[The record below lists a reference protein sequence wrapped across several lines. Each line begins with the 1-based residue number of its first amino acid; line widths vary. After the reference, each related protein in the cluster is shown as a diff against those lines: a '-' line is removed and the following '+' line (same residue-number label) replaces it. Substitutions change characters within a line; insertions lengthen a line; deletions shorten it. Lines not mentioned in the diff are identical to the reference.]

1 MNQISKEGMTEMQ
14 LALTGL
20 NIFISQVIAEAGI
33 EPFSNY
39 EVLLVQERLHEAIEQ
54 LSDIRNNNNNE
65 GKQQ

>member
-1 MNQISKEGMTEMQ
+1 MNQISEEKMTEMQ

-33 EPFSNY
+33 EPFNNF

-54 LSDIRNNNNNE
+54 LSDIRSNNNE

>member
-1 MNQISKEGMTEMQ
+1 VNQISEEKMTEMQ

-20 NIFISQVIAEAGI
+20 NIFISQVIAEAGM
-33 EPFSNY
+33 EPFNNF

-54 LSDIRNNNNNE
+54 LSDIRSNNNE

>member
-1 MNQISKEGMTEMQ
+1 VNQISKEGMTEMQ

-33 EPFSNY
+33 EPFNNY

>member
-1 MNQISKEGMTEMQ
+1 MNQISEEKMTEMQ

-20 NIFISQVIAEAGI
+20 NIFISQVIAEAGM
-33 EPFSNY
+33 EPFNNF

-54 LSDIRNNNNNE
+54 LSDIRSNNNE

>member
-1 MNQISKEGMTEMQ
+1 MTEMQ

-20 NIFISQVIAEAGI
+20 NIFISQVIAEAGM
-33 EPFSNY
+33 EPFNNF

-54 LSDIRNNNNNE
+54 LSDIRSNNNE

>member
-1 MNQISKEGMTEMQ
+1 VNQISEEKMTEMQ

-33 EPFSNY
+33 EPFNNF

-54 LSDIRNNNNNE
+54 LSDIRSNNNE